1 MQRSLVL
8 NQAPLVT
15 DVSDAEKTVGGRRGA
30 KERKKQRQKM
40 DWSDNESP
48 DQTENIREKKIHNC
62 STRKL
67 QGSSHMPLFTTEEN
81 MLQRRA
87 TI

>member
-1 MQRSLVL
+1 
-8 NQAPLVT
+8 
-15 DVSDAEKTVGGRRGA
+15 
-30 KERKKQRQKM
+30 M

-62 STRKL
+62 LTRKL